1 SLPARMT
8 ARPGT
13 RSPRWRRSSIRW
25 RISLRSSAAIALP
38 SSIWA
43 DMLAPCRLPTLKYST
58 KWQWIVAWGL
68 AGNKPRGIDV
78 VPCAVY
84 DSRTL
89 CLTEDDPR
97 LHGVWRSLVALLLW
111 EQEVGGSNPST
122 PTKFPVAA
130 GCWSSCRTLLSGTV
144 KAGIRSRAAG

>member
-1 SLPARMT
+1 YLCLLDGAHRDLHSFPT
-8 ARPGT
+8 
-13 RSPRWRRSSIRW
+13 RRSSD
-25 RISLRSSAAIALP
+25 L
-38 SSIWA
+38 
-43 DMLAPCRLPTLKYST
+43 
-58 KWQWIVAWGL
+58 
-68 AGNKPRGIDV
+68 KPRGIDV